1 MTGECKIVRCHCSAI
16 IPISAHLGG
25 FPSPM
30 SSTYPPPFVGMTT
43 KLLTPYNPFF
53 NCREVGKFVVKKWSQ
68 VCVGDFVV
76 LDCDDVIPADILLLH
91 SSDANNICYIE
102 TANID
107 GETNLKQ
114 RVVAPGAMQ
123 QRSSEQV
130 GSCT

>member
-1 MTGECKIVRCHCSAI
+1 MGRFI
-16 IPISAHLGG
+16 
-25 FPSPM
+25 
-30 SSTYPPPFVGMTT
+30 
-43 KLLTPYNPFF
+43 
-53 NCREVGKFVVKKWSQ
+53 VKKWSQ
-68 VCVGDFVV
+68 IHVGDFIC

-123 QRSSEQV
+123 ERSNEQV
-130 GSCT
+130 GSYTQGVITVLGCLSA

>member
-1 MTGECKIVRCHCSAI
+1 MGS
-16 IPISAHLGG
+16 
-25 FPSPM
+25 
-30 SSTYPPPFVGMTT
+30 FV
-43 KLLTPYNPFF
+43 
-53 NCREVGKFVVKKWSQ
+53 EKKWSQ
-68 VCVGDFVV
+68 VCVGDFIQ

-123 QRSSEQV
+123 QPSNEQV
-130 GSCT
+130 GSLT